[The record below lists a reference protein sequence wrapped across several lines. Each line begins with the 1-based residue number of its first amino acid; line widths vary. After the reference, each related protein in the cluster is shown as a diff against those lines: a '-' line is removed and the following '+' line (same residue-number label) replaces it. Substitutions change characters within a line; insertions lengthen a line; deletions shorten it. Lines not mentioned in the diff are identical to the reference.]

1 MKKKKEASLK
11 YLYLYKYFVQKNF
24 TELRIQKYYQKSEIF
39 KIS

>member
-1 MKKKKEASLK
+1 MKKKKEASSK
-11 YLYLYKYFVQKNF
+11 YLYLYNVQKNF